1 MTLKGPP
8 LPESIL
14 KSLFARCFRAEGLK
28 VEDELFALIADHSDH
43 SFRDATKIL
52 EELSIQ
58 SKLTLQEG
66 KNFLGLL
73 KENFFAALK
82 KNSIKDMLAW
92 IEEFSQSGGNFKN
105 LIESLLAELRLM
117 LLAKHGIKTEILSEK
132 IAADLD
138 IVLLMKLLTEAYNN
152 LKLSPIESLP
162 LEIAIVEYYNRK
174 SS

>member
-1 MTLKGPP
+1 
-8 LPESIL
+8 
-14 KSLFARCFRAEGLK
+14 
-28 VEDELFALIADHSDH
+28 
-43 SFRDATKIL
+43 
-52 EELSIQ
+52 
-58 SKLTLQEG
+58 
-66 KNFLGLL
+66 
-73 KENFFAALK
+73 
-82 KNSIKDMLAW
+82 
-92 IEEFSQSGGNFKN
+92 
-105 LIESLLAELRLM
+105 M